1 MSADDKPLVSIVVP
15 SFNQGRF
22 IGDTLRSII
31 GQDYPNLEIIVMDG
45 GSTDETLDVVRS
57 FGDRVQLISE
67 ADDGQTDAINKGFGK
82 ARGEIVA
89 WLNSDDIYLFKDGVS
104 NAVEQFGKFPSVDVL
119 FGDYIRIDENGRF
132 LKAYRVWRDFSKSRL
147 LRICYISQPTVFFR
161 AHAVRG
167 GVLDVSLYYGMDL
180 DLWLKLGQSGLKYR
194 HTGKFVAAER
204 IHGDAKTV
212 ASPEGMVDEATII
225 RQRYVEGETFR
236 LSTRNLSDKI
246 GLAAFRVIS
255 LADALS
261 LYFRR
266 STVVA
271 LKFQSAIKVIAG
283 QLSRA

>member
-1 MSADDKPLVSIVVP
+1 M
-15 SFNQGRF
+15 
-22 IGDTLRSII
+22 
-31 GQDYPNLEIIVMDG
+31 
-45 GSTDETLDVVRS
+45 
-57 FGDRVQLISE
+57 
-67 ADDGQTDAINKGFGK
+67 
-82 ARGEIVA
+82 
-89 WLNSDDIYLFKDGVS
+89 
-104 NAVEQFGKFPSVDVL
+104 
-119 FGDYIRIDENGRF
+119 
-132 LKAYRVWRDFSKSRL
+132 
-147 LRICYISQPTVFFR
+147 
-161 AHAVRG
+161 RG